1 MFGATVDVTQA
12 LIGATDLA
20 GLDPY
25 ENWEKATRQPGAAL
39 VPLWQ
44 PVYVELRGDL
54 PAGIAGAAQMLLGQI
69 ATSREIAVEAV
80 TLAMLQGLAAGAAL
94 READRRFFLFRPE
107 VVAAKASLMGGAAI
121 PVKLLHLGPAM
132 PTAFDTAAA
141 VPPLPPHM
149 GQGLASTVIT
159 GVIDD
164 VMGLANERFRRSPT
178 ATRIERFWMQG
189 MPAITGGAAVIG
201 GEIDRAG
208 LDAVLQASSEEIGVY
223 DRLVANG
230 VYVIARAPRG
240 EVGLTPYDL
249 LNARPF
255 AFAQTH
261 GTQVLDLAAGWPMG
275 DAPLDRPIMAVQLP
289 QLATLE
295 TWGARL
301 DLFVLLGLQRLIH
314 WADRWVEGGVTKRAP
329 LVVNISYGILAGPKD
344 GSGLI
349 EAEIA
354 RLVAA
359 RNAEGVPTAVVLP
372 AGNGFRDNCHAR
384 MTLPAGTADEVTLR
398 LQPDDQSVSFV
409 EIWLTGHQRLR
420 LAITPP
426 QGTRFDRLILPAD
439 TAFDWQG
446 RLGGGLVQTMARVY
460 VRPYPPLTGA
470 TMGRTRVTI
479 AFLPSQN
486 HEVPH
491 QVVPAGAYVLRLTN
505 EGRAPLDA
513 HLETQRDET
522 PSSFPSWGRQ
532 AYLDHAA
539 AYGWDRQVA
548 GYGAP
553 AGPIARAG
561 TLSAYA
567 TAQGPGVLVV
577 GAAFDRDNLGRAAR
591 YSAAGPNPGR
601 ARPDMAA
608 VAEESQAH
616 PGVLAAATL
625 SGGVTRFSGT
635 SAAAPQITRALVAAL
650 AANPALDLADVS
662 GLFDPLTPDAQ
673 LGTGLLA
680 FRDQAGRPARRIRG

>member
-1 MFGATVDVTQA
+1 MKPLRPVALLLRRRADAGITYQRRERQRRETADRDVVDVPSRRTGRLVGPDA
-12 LIGATDLA
+12 EPESHGLTSVSGA
-20 GLDPY
+20 
-25 ENWEKATRQPGAAL
+25 EVQRH
-39 VPLWQ
+39 
-44 PVYVELRGDL
+44 R
-54 PAGIAGAAQMLLGQI
+54 
-69 ATSREIAVEAV
+69 REV
-80 TLAMLQGLAAGAAL
+80 
-94 READRRFFLFRPE
+94 
-107 VVAAKASLMGGAAI
+107 
-121 PVKLLHLGPAM
+121 GPANH
-132 PTAFDTAAA
+132 PCD
-141 VPPLPPHM
+141 
-149 GQGLASTVIT
+149 
-159 GVIDD
+159 
-164 VMGLANERFRRSPT
+164 ERP
-178 ATRIERFWMQG
+178 
-189 MPAITGGAAVIG
+189 
-201 GEIDRAG
+201 
-208 LDAVLQASSEEIGVY
+208 
-223 DRLVANG
+223 
-230 VYVIARAPRG
+230 
-240 EVGLTPYDL
+240 
-249 LNARPF
+249 
-255 AFAQTH
+255 
-261 GTQVLDLAAGWPMG
+261 
-275 DAPLDRPIMAVQLP
+275 
-289 QLATLE
+289 
-295 TWGARL
+295 
-301 DLFVLLGLQRLIH
+301 LGL
-314 WADRWVEGGVTKRAP
+314 
-329 LVVNISYGILAGPKD
+329 
-344 GSGLI
+344 
-349 EAEIA
+349 
-354 RLVAA
+354 
-359 RNAEGVPTAVVLP
+359 
-372 AGNGFRDNCHAR
+372 
-384 MTLPAGTADEVTLR
+384 
-398 LQPDDQSVSFV
+398 
-409 EIWLTGHQRLR
+409 
-420 LAITPP
+420 
-426 QGTRFDRLILPAD
+426 
-439 TAFDWQG
+439 
-446 RLGGGLVQTMARVY
+446 
-460 VRPYPPLTGA
+460 RPYPPLAGA
-470 TMGRTRVTI
+470 TKGRTRVTI